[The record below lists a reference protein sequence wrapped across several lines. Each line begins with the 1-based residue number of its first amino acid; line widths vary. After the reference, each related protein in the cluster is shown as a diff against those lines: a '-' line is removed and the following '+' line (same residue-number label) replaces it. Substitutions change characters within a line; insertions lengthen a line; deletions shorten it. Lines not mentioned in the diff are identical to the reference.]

1 MRSGVGG
8 VLKEVTW
15 EQGASH
21 QSGPPTRG
29 PSAHPPPASDDKD
42 TRPAGAQRVLASS
55 AAPGGT
61 GLPSCGPQTPVG
73 GSSEPKASLAA
84 DAAQAPA
91 TAPNLPNLPQR
102 EPASAHLTKKKLRRD
117 SDPDVPEVTQQDGG
131 HTGLQPRS
139 SAPKAML
146 FTLISSFGY
155 YVPSPLSPSILS

>member
-29 PSAHPPPASDDKD
+29 RSARPSPASDDED
-42 TRPAGAQRVLASS
+42 TRPAGAWRALAAS

-61 GLPSCGPQTPVG
+61 GLPSCGPQTLVR

-84 DAAQAPA
+84 AA
-91 TAPNLPNLPQR
+91 APNLPHHPRR

-155 YVPSPLSPSILS
+155 HVPSPFSPSILS